1 MTELFFTSES
11 NAHRKLSEILEERT
25 GHAPEILKTGVGK
38 PFLDGNPLCFSIS
51 HSGGRA
57 VIAVSSRP
65 VGVDIELCRGK
76 RRPVIE
82 KSFPDDEK
90 SEINSERDFLAHWT
104 AREAF
109 IKKRGLTLA
118 GTLRKLAFVKGEMY
132 LDGVRQSEEIEI
144 YNIDRGV
151 LAVCT
156 EKI

>member
-51 HSGGRA
+51 HSDGRA

-76 RRPVIE
+76 RHPV
-82 KSFPDDEK
+82 
-90 SEINSERDFLAHWT
+90 
-104 AREAF
+104 

-118 GTLRKLAFVKGEMY
+118 GTLRKLAFVKGEIY